1 MLEYQIVLRLVKHFL
16 FKFVALFRKYFNMS
30 FLFLFFLFDSYLSF
44 FFPLKKPAI
53 FGYKICFP
61 LTNLIKKCVHK
72 PKKFALSVL
81 DNILCGYIGFLEFA
95 LLLFFLFRIKKI
107 VAFTYLTNSFL
118 KKRNFTYLK
127 ILVFNFTFNFDST
140 LIDRDSK

>member
-1 MLEYQIVLRLVKHFL
+1 VF
-16 FKFVALFRKYFNMS
+16 S
-30 FLFLFFLFDSYLSF
+30 FSFFLFDSYLSF

-53 FGYKICFP
+53 FGYKIFFP

-81 DNILCGYIGFLEFA
+81 DNILWGYIGYLEFA
-95 LLLFFLFRIKKI
+95 LLLFFVPYKEDSRI
-107 VAFTYLTNSFL
+107 TYLTNSFL